1 MHFIINAANVL
12 LQAMYSLVQPLLYLP
27 TALRTLWIW
36 KANTDIDYLPP
47 GSLPVPCEAYPV
59 HPVAAV
65 LIAMYVTICLVHT
78 AVVIIRFGA
87 GHSLNHRHPALA

>member
-1 MHFIINAANVL
+1 MHFIINAATVL

-36 KANTDIDYLPP
+36 KPNTDIDYLPP

-65 LIAMYVTICLVHT
+65 LIAMCVPIRVVHT
-78 AVVIIRFGA
+78 AVVIIAFWG
-87 GHSLNHRHPALA
+87 GHN

>member
-1 MHFIINAANVL
+1 MQVENVL

-27 TALRTLWIW
+27 TSLRTLWIW
-36 KANTDIDYLPP
+36 KANADIDYLPP

-65 LIAMYVTICLVHT
+65 LIAMYVPIRLVHT
-78 AVVIIRFGA
+78 AVVIIGV
-87 GHSLNHRHPALA
+87 GG